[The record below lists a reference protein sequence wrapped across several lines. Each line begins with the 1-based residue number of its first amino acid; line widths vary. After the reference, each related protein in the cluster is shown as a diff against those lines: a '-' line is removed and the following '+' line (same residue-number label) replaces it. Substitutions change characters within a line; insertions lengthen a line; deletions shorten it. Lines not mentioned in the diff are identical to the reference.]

1 MSSSLTYARELLQQ
15 LHATH
20 EAGPRPRIAALHL
33 PPRPWS
39 GTKSGE
45 FGAIELDSGA
55 LGLSYVL
62 LDDTLATIDDAG
74 AAVVGADALDVA
86 GWWAEG
92 GGARAALGFAAANA
106 LSRQVFDAAGF
117 VPPRA
122 TDSLGGIDP
131 QPGEHIGMVGF
142 FPPLVKQVTARGA
155 RLTVL
160 ERRADLAGEH
170 ADWRV
175 SLDAADLATCTQVLS
190 TSTVLL
196 NHSLDEV
203 LAHCTAARRIV
214 LIGPSAGGLPDG
226 LFARGVT
233 AVGGVWIDDAEAF
246 RQALVSGEP
255 WGAATWKFVL
265 ARGDYPGLDT
275 LRQRAA
281 RRAGSAAPG

>member
-1 MSSSLTYARELLQQ
+1 MTRTLTYASELLQQ
-15 LHATH
+15 LRGVYA
-20 EAGPRPRIAALHL
+20 AGPRPRIAALHL
-33 PPRPWS
+33 PPQPWS

-45 FGAIELDSGA
+45 FSAIELDSGA

-62 LDDTLATIDDAG
+62 LDDTLATIADAG

-86 GWWAEG
+86 AWWAG
-92 GGARAALGFAAANA
+92 RSGAHAALGFAAANA

-122 TDSLGGIDP
+122 VDSIGGIDP

-175 SLDAADLATCTQVLS
+175 TLDPAELATCTQVLS

-196 NHSLDEV
+196 NHSLGEV
-203 LAHCTAARRIV
+203 LAHCCAARRVV

-226 LFARGVT
+226 LFARGIG
-233 AVGGVWIDDAEAF
+233 AIGGMWIEDPLAF
-246 RQALVSGEP
+246 TQALSTGAP
-255 WGAATWKFVL
+255 WGHATWKFAL
-265 ARGDYPGLDT
+265 ERGDYPGLDT
-275 LRQRAA
+275 LLQRT
-281 RRAGSAAPG
+281 